1 MLTIVIV
8 HILYVFESFART
20 ESWASKR
27 ESSYSESLSKAVLI
41 AETALL
47 CTADMLSN
55 RIALSES
62 GLSFVLPAQP
72 GSSVSRMLQSEEG
85 KEYGGGREHIEE
97 TRGDDI

>member
-1 MLTIVIV
+1 M
-8 HILYVFESFART
+8 
-20 ESWASKR
+20 AS
-27 ESSYSESLSKAVLI
+27 SHSESLSKAVLI

-72 GSSVSRMLQSEEG
+72 GSPVSRMLQSEEG

-97 TRGDDI
+97 TRGDEF